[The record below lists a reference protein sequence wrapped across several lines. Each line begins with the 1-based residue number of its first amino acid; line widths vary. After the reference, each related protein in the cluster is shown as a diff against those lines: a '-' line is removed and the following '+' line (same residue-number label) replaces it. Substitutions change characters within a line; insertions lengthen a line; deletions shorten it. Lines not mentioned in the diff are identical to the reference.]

1 MKIEIP
7 TNCPCCDFTLELVND
22 QLFCRNLGCSAQLSK
37 KLEHFAKTLGIKGLG
52 PKSLEKLDLQ
62 DLTEI
67 FYLDHTEVANRLGS
81 ERLAE
86 KLLEEIDRARSS
98 DLATVLAS
106 FSIPLVGRTAST
118 KIAAVVGSID
128 EITEEKCKQAG
139 LGAKVT
145 QNLLAWISTEY
156 LEIKEFLPF
165 SFDSSTEVVASS
177 NSKSV
182 CITGKTVSYKTK
194 AEAYEAL
201 KSQGYAIHE
210 SVTKA
215 TDFLVD
221 EQDGS
226 SSKRKKADQYG
237 ITIIKNLNQFLK
249 ERQ

>member
-22 QLFCRNLGCSAQLSK
+22 QLFCRNMSCSAQLTK

-62 DLTEI
+62 DLTEM
-67 FYLDHTEVANRLGS
+67 FYLDPQEVVTRLGS

-86 KLLEEIDRARSS
+86 KLLEEIDRARHS

-106 FSIPLVGRTAST
+106 FSIPLVGKTAST
-118 KIAAVVGSID
+118 KIASVVNTID

-145 QNLLAWISTEY
+145 QNLLAWLSTEY

-165 SFDSSTEVVASS
+165 SFTPSTEVANT

-194 AEAYEAL
+194 SEAYEAL
-201 KSQGYAIHE
+201 KSHGYTIHE